1 MAFVLLISPGR
12 KDLVGCLLPSHTVSV
27 KELQK
32 RPSVRGST
40 VCRLAKVVEDFYLE
54 SMVPI
59 KKYVSYAFVHIGTR
73 AQTPAASYALH

>member
-27 KELQK
+27 KELQR

-59 KKYVSYAFVHIGTR
+59 KDVSYAFVHIGTR